1 MNCLRQSVGV
11 WGDTFSER
19 QHNKG
24 RDTSGESIFCT
35 RLLRSSMFS
44 EMEVSLCF
52 CSCLKEYSNAR
63 IFLEFSLAE
72 NQEDN
77 SYQLYKDTYFNR

>member
-1 MNCLRQSVGV
+1 MGTLSLRGSII
-11 WGDTFSER
+11 
-19 QHNKG
+19 
-24 RDTSGESIFCT
+24 RDETLQGSLSYFCT
-35 RLLRSSMFS
+35 PLLRSSMSS

-63 IFLEFSLAE
+63 IFLEFYLAE

-77 SYQLYKDTYFNR
+77 SYQ